1 MARQNTRLEAEGA
14 EFLVLGNL
22 LMRGIPAYKTY
33 TNMPGYD
40 VIAVNPAANLSAR
53 IQVKSRWRS
62 GADGFIIRNFDA
74 DFVVVALLNRGS
86 RDGRKVEEPP
96 AFYVLPIAVVA
107 DAPRSGGWGKVSMSR
122 LPDLPQYREA
132 WHLVQGFL
140 RMDALPA
147 APAGPEELDD

>member
-86 RDGRKVEEPP
+86 RDGRKDSAAS

-107 DAPRSGGWGKVSMSR
+107 DAPRTGGWGKVAMSR
-122 LPDLPQYREA
+122 IPDLPLYREA
-132 WHLVQGFL
+132 WYLVQGFL
-140 RMDALPA
+140 QMQTSSA
-147 APAGPEELDD
+147 APADPEDLAD